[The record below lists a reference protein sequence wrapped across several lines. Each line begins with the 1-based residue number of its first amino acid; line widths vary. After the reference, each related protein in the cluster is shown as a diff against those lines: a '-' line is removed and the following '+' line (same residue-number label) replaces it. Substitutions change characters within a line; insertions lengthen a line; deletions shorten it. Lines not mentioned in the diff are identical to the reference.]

1 MKNYLLL
8 ISMLLINGVL
18 FSQDIRT
25 FEFEKVV
32 RYVDSLLCNNK
43 IIWKKSGDT
52 IIFETKNRDIYIEK
66 NIEEYTFLREDTT
79 KLKDTVIKEEWISNL
94 CIGKVSLINS
104 NKDIKEKLKDK
115 LIISFNQTIVRDS
128 TGQYLDLWII
138 IDGYIENM
146 EDGEIWGYLYDNNVR
161 VLLYIKDNNIVGY
174 KIESW
179 TS

>member
-1 MKNYLLL
+1 MKKNLLL
-8 ISMLLINGVL
+8 MSMLLINGIIY
-18 FSQDIRT
+18 SQDIRT

-32 RYVDSLLCNNK
+32 RYIDSLLCNNK
-43 IIWKKSGDT
+43 IVWKMRGDT

-66 NIEEYTFLREDTT
+66 NIEEYTFFGEYTT
-79 KLKDTVIKEEWISNL
+79 KLMDTVIKEEWISNL

-104 NKDIKEKLKDK
+104 EEDIKEKSKHK
-115 LIISFNQTIVRDS
+115 LIIGFNKIIVRDS

-138 IDGYIENM
+138 RDGLIETII
-146 EDGEIWGYLYDNNVR
+146 DGEIWGHSYDDRVR